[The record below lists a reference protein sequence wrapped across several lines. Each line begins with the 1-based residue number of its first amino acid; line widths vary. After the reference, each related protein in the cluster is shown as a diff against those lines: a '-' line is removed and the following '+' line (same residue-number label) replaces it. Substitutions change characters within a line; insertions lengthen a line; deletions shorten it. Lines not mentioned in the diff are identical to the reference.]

1 MIAATIHYLLSKHQ
15 TKKVRLNIDP
25 PTYTRQLN
33 PNVRSTNISPP
44 HDTPHLETFT
54 TQLNSQ
60 VRSSYVSCPRAHIF
74 YDEKRMGSR
83 TPTPTRATNDKF
95 KRNQLPPQISPQA
108 PNTASAT
115 GKYLFFELFLVYVT
129 GPWICLVLK
138 VFWTV

>member
-15 TKKVRLNIDP
+15 TKKVRLNIAP

-33 PNVRSTNISPP
+33 PNVRSTNIFLP

-83 TPTPTRATNDKF
+83 TPTPTRATYDKF
-95 KRNQLPPQISPQA
+95 KRN
-108 PNTASAT
+108 
-115 GKYLFFELFLVYVT
+115 
-129 GPWICLVLK
+129 
-138 VFWTV
+138 

>member
-1 MIAATIHYLLSKHQ
+1 M
-15 TKKVRLNIDP
+15 
-25 PTYTRQLN
+25 
-33 PNVRSTNISPP
+33 
-44 HDTPHLETFT
+44 TPHTLKP
-54 TQLNSQ
+54 LPD
-60 VRSSYVSCPRAHIF
+60 SSIPKFALVTSHVHVHVAHIF

-95 KRNQLPPQISPQA
+95 KRNWLPPQISPQA

-115 GKYLFFELFLVYVT
+115 GTYLFFELSLVYVT